1 MDPAQPAAPPRT
13 DPAQEA
19 RARMVDALRRDGRVR
34 SDTVAWA
41 MSAVPRHLF
50 LPDATVETAY
60 ADSAVVTKVVA
71 GVALS
76 SASQPSMVAI
86 MLEQLD
92 LHPGQRVLEIGAGTG
107 YNAALIARL
116 VGASGAV
123 TTVDIDEDIV
133 VAAAGHLVAAGY
145 PDVVLVTGDG
155 ALGHPPGAPYD
166 RVVLTVGS
174 ADLRPEWIAQ
184 LAPDGRLLLPLR
196 VRGSQLSVAFDLGAD
211 GLLRSTSVRSCAFI
225 RLRGAGAGAEPVAA
239 LGTDG
244 WSAEPADPGTPV
256 PDPDALRA
264 AVDRPGTEEPLGV
277 RLSAADVWDG
287 LGLWLALGEPRTLR
301 LVARGTAAE
310 SPAAAGLVA
319 VAGARATIALP
330 GTGGF
335 VALVQDDAGGPA
347 RMRCHGDPG
356 CDAVARLG
364 ALVDAWV
371 AAGRPHAADLQLT
384 AFPQGCAATPAA
396 GDCLV
401 ELGSATLLVEYLD
414 PVA

>member
-225 RLRGAGAGAEPVAA
+225 RLRGRV
-239 LGTDG
+239 
-244 WSAEPADPGTPV
+244 
-256 PDPDALRA
+256 RA
-264 AVDRPGTEEPLGV
+264 PSR
-277 RLSAADVWDG
+277 
-287 LGLWLALGEPRTLR
+287 
-301 LVARGTAAE
+301 
-310 SPAAAGLVA
+310 SPHS
-319 VAGARATIALP
+319 
-330 GTGGF
+330 
-335 VALVQDDAGGPA
+335 GPT
-347 RMRCHGDPG
+347 
-356 CDAVARLG
+356 
-364 ALVDAWV
+364 
-371 AAGRPHAADLQLT
+371 AGRPN
-384 AFPQGCAATPAA
+384 PPTPAPRYPTPTRCA
-396 GDCLV
+396 RPWTGPGPRSRWAC
-401 ELGSATLLVEYLD
+401 GSPRPTSGTAWGSGSRS
-414 PVA
+414 ASRGRCA